1 MNTLH
6 VTTREE
12 WRAWLAA
19 HHATETEIWLIY
31 YKQHTGQ
38 PRISYDEVVEEALCF
53 GWIDSLVRRL
63 DEERFA
69 QKVTPRKN
77 TSKWSPSNLRRFA
90 DLVKSGRMTA
100 VGLAKGP
107 PAAPIIAAKPSAP
120 VSAADD
126 KVPEYIQRRLQA
138 NGKAWRFFQDLAPSY
153 RRPQLD
159 RDGEAGGDAAE
170 AARGS
175 GRTARAGQEARI
187 EIGLIHRQES

>member
-19 HHATETEIWLIY
+19 HHATETEIWTVY

-63 DEERFA
+63 DDDRYA

-77 TSKWSPSNLRRFA
+77 TSRWSESNLRRFA
-90 DLVKSGRMTA
+90 DLVKNGRMTA
-100 VGLAKGP
+100 AGLAKGP
-107 PAAPIIAAKPSAP
+107 PDGTTPSKKPSAP
-120 VSAADD
+120 RPAASDE
-126 KVPEYIQRRLQA
+126 VPEYIQQRLRTNA
-138 NGKAWRFFQDLAPSY
+138 KAWRFFQDLAPSY
-153 RRPQLD
+153 RRLYVKWI
-159 RDGEAGGDAAE
+159 E
-170 AARGS
+170 AAKREETRQKRLDEAVTLLEE
-175 GRTARAGQEARI
+175 GRKL
-187 EIGLIHRQES
+187 GLK